1 MELLITNIVGAISNI
16 VVFSL
21 LPLIWWLI
29 FHRKKE
35 NFFKWVGLY
44 KPQLKSK
51 WWMVVL
57 FAVVY
62 YFLYT
67 FDITKFVSEESMAV
81 VESSESVAANAFTG
95 LGMAAVLP
103 AMIQNFVANGLS
115 EELLYRGFI
124 GKRLC
129 AKFGSLPGI
138 IIQGA
143 LFGLMHNGLYVLA
156 GVPVGMD
163 FHVMMFLFTG
173 GAGLLLAWLDEK
185 IFNGSI
191 VPSILLHG
199 LGNFIGSLRVA
210 FRWW

>member
-95 LGMAAVLP
+95 LGMVAVLP

-210 FRWW
+210 FGWW

>member
-16 VVFSL
+16 VVLSL
-21 LPLIWWLI
+21 LPLVWWLI

-115 EELLYRGFI
+115 EELLFRGFI
-124 GKRLC
+124 GKRLY
-129 AKFGSLPGI
+129 AKFGSVPGI
-138 IIQGA
+138 IIQGV
-143 LFGLMHNGLYVLA
+143 LFGLMHNGLYVLG

-173 GAGLLLAWLDEK
+173 SAGLLLAWLDEK
-185 IFNGSI
+185 IYNGSI

-210 FRWW
+210 FGWW

>member
-210 FRWW
+210 FGWW

>member
-95 LGMAAVLP
+95 LGMAAVLS

-210 FRWW
+210 FGWW

>member
-16 VVFSL
+16 AVFSL

-210 FRWW
+210 FGWW